1 MAYLP
6 ERLRAL
12 PLPRNDPFGNMAT
25 RPSSDAVDFDTMV
38 NLVSSILSELNVGL
52 LIYRLENPDRPDSL
66 RLAYANRVASEYTRA
81 DLSGLIGKT
90 IGEAFP
96 ALAASELPEIYAE
109 VARTKHPRNVG
120 AFAYEGDGRV
130 APGHF
135 SVKAFPMPNDCV
147 GIVFENITVRKQLEE
162 MVKRQRKGDEPAG
175 RDA

>member
-1 MAYLP
+1 
-6 ERLRAL
+6 
-12 PLPRNDPFGNMAT
+12 MAT
-25 RPSSDAVDFDTMV
+25 RIPSDAVDFDTMV

-52 LIYRLENPDRPDSL
+52 LIYRLENPNRPDSL

-81 DLSGLIGKT
+81 DLSGLVGKT

-120 AFAYEGDGRV
+120 AFAYQGDGNV
-130 APGHF
+130 GPGHY

-162 MVKRQRKGDEPAG
+162 LVKRQRKGDDSSGKETA
-175 RDA
+175 D